1 MVHNDCG
8 SLVNIMRMTY
18 KELKDEIAK
27 IVPRNI
33 EYQVDLEAGNI
44 AIITTNMRPF
54 TGSDGLIGKIA
65 RRIKRKIVL
74 RTPIDAMMKMDKA
87 REVIEEI
94 VPKEAEITEM
104 YFDSCYREVTIQC
117 KQPGTAIG
125 RRGENSNA
133 IRDKT
138 GWAVKVERAP
148 HLFSKSVHDI
158 RMYRQTNGDERRKLL
173 KDFGLNIHRPTRPGN
188 AWARVTALGSYR
200 EVGRACHLVTTNESR
215 IMIDV
220 GVNVANDNDPMPFFN
235 APEALPLD
243 KLDAVVLTHAH
254 LDHAGMLP
262 VLFKYGYR
270 GPVYC
275 TPPTRDLM
283 LLLQTDY
290 LKIGGAEGK
299 VAPYSMEDI
308 RTCMKHVV
316 DVEWDSTTDIAP
328 DIKMTF
334 SNSGHIIGS
343 SAIHFNIA
351 DGKHN
356 LLFSGDQKYEKSW
369 LFDAAN
375 TRFPRI
381 ESLVLES
388 TYGSEGDYQPSRQ
401 EANQELKD
409 IVSRTLARGG
419 KMIFPVF
426 AVGRSQEVMI
436 AIDEL
441 FRSGTVKP
449 VPVWLDGMIQEATA
463 IHAAHPNYLTKSLR
477 KSLLKDDGDNPFSN
491 EWFRP
496 VKGRELR
503 ENILMD
509 TSPCIVL
516 ATSGMMNAGPVVEYF
531 RNWAHSDRNSLCF
544 VGYQAE
550 GTLGRRLQKGFGE
563 VPMVINGQTEMVK
576 VGCEMATIDG
586 FSGHSDRRQLLEF
599 VEKLSTKPRII
610 ICHHGDYHKCNELGH
625 TLRERYQCLS
635 YAPSN
640 LETIRLF

>member
-1 MVHNDCG
+1 
-8 SLVNIMRMTY
+8 MRLSF
-18 KELKDEIAK
+18 KELKDQVEK
-27 IVPRNI
+27 IVPRDI
-33 EYQVDLEAGNI
+33 PYTVELEAGNI
-44 AIITTNMRPF
+44 ALVTPEPNRILAT
-54 TGSDGLIGKIA
+54 DGLLAKIA
-65 RRIKRKIVL
+65 HKVKRKIVL
-74 RTPIDAMMKMDKA
+74 RPDPSIMKSEEDATKIV
-87 REVIEEI
+87 REIIPES
-94 VPKEAEITEM
+94 ADITQI
-104 YFDSCYREVTIQC
+104 YFDACYREITVQC
-117 KQPGTAIG
+117 KKPGDAVG
-125 RRGENSNA
+125 RRGANLQE
-133 IRDKT
+133 IRDKC
-138 GWAVKVERAP
+138 GWLISVERTP
-148 HLFSKSVHDI
+148 PLISKTVHDI
-158 RMYRQTNGDERRKLL
+158 RGYRHAHAEERRKLL
-173 KDFGLNIHRPTRPGN
+173 KDFGLNIHRPQRPGS

-220 GVNVANDNDPMPFFN
+220 GVNVANDLEPMPYFT
-235 APEALPLD
+235 APEALPID
-243 KLDAVVLTHAH
+243 KLDAVILTHAH

-290 LKIGGAEGK
+290 LKIGGAEGRR
-299 VAPYSMEDI
+299 APYDMEDI
-308 RTCMKHVV
+308 RMCMRHVV
-316 DVEWDSTTDIAP
+316 DVNWDETTDVAP
-328 DIKMTF
+328 DVKMTF
-334 SNSGHIIGS
+334 SNAGHILGS
-343 SAIHFNIA
+343 SAVHLHIGN
-351 DGKHN
+351 GKHN
-356 LLFSGDQKYEKSW
+356 LLFSGDQKFEKSW
-369 LFDAAN
+369 LFEAAN
-375 TRFPRI
+375 SRFPRV

-388 TYGSEGDYQPSRQ
+388 TYGGNGDFQPSRQ

-409 IVSRTLARGG
+409 IVSRTLARNG

-463 IHAAHPNYLTKSLR
+463 IHAAHPDFLVSSLR
-477 KSLLKDDGDNPFSN
+477 KSILKDDDGNPFSN

-496 VKGRELR
+496 VKSRELR

-509 TSPCIVL
+509 SSPCIVL

-531 RNWAHSDRNSLCF
+531 RQWAHEDRNSLCF

-563 VPMVINGQTEMVK
+563 VPMIVNGKTEMVK
-576 VGCEMATIDG
+576 IGCEMVTIDG

-599 VEKLSTKPRII
+599 VDQLKPPPKKII
-610 ICHHGDYHKCNELGH
+610 LHHGDYFKSNELGQ
-625 TLRERYQCLS
+625 TLRERFKCRT

-640 LETIRLF
+640 LETIRLM